1 MDFVAK
7 QLKKAESLLEQVD
20 ATAGELSA
28 GGGVLADDLEAR
40 LAQALAT
47 VDTERAERERREEEF
62 TARIRSLEGAA
73 KQAAALE
80 REVAALTRAL
90 QEAKEL
96 HETAELQA
104 LVDAARA
111 EAQSARRALA
121 DAHRDSAA
129 RLAELE
135 QANAA
140 LSMELRSRFADAPG
154 QQGALD
160 RALEAARQERDEQ
173 LLVAETRAAA
183 ALGALK
189 QERERGDRLELEVKR
204 GLADAAEL
212 RAALERQ
219 RATSDDA
226 CASLRRELGAA
237 QAQLQ
242 AARRSDEAAT
252 AAALQERLQSLSL
265 HVEAKQRQVDALRSD
280 RSALEQRLQEALAQ
294 RARPDAP
301 AARRSVRLRPITSHR
316 GLEKMLE
323 AADSFTLGAGAA
335 LRVMPAARVALL
347 AYACFLHTLAIVLLL
362 FFARGGGGGGGGLRL
377 RGAA

>member
-28 GGGVLADDLEAR
+28 GGGVLVATADDLEAR

-47 VDTERAERERREEEF
+47 LDTERAERERREEEF

-80 REVAALTRAL
+80 REVAGLTRAL

-140 LSMELRSRFADAPG
+140 LSMELRSRFTDAAPG
-154 QQGALD
+154 QQLD

-173 LLVAETRAAA
+173 LLVVETRMAA

-212 RAALERQ
+212 RAALERL
-219 RATSDDA
+219 RAMADDA
-226 CASLRRELGAA
+226 STSLRRELGAA

-242 AARRSDEAAT
+242 AVRRSDEAAT
-252 AAALQERLQSLSL
+252 SAALQERLQSLSA

-301 AARRSVRLRPITSHR
+301 AARRNVRLRPMTSHR

-347 AYACFLHTLAIVLLL
+347 AYTCFLHTLAIVLLL
-362 FFARGGGGGGGGLRL
+362 FFARGGGGGDQRL